1 MIHSLTPA
9 QRAFLERRPDT
20 PCLGFDVDVVR
31 DRYRSL
37 AAALPGVELYYAV
50 KASPLPEVVAALAE
64 EGCRFDIASLGELQL
79 CEAQGVEG
87 AAMSF
92 GNTIKKT
99 DAVRHAAKAGVDHF
113 AFDSEEEL
121 AKISESAPGSM
132 VMCRLLS
139 EGAGAAWPLSKK
151 FGCSYERVTE
161 LLLDAAAAGHRC
173 GVSFHVGS
181 QQLVP
186 EAWDVPLAQVNLIAE
201 ALDAA
206 GQTLELVNLGGGFPS
221 RYVEPTPEMDR
232 YGEVILEAVE
242 RHVGWLR
249 PRLVAEPG
257 RALVAEAGVLA
268 CEVVLASYKEHIDG
282 VRWVYLDVGVFTGL
296 IETLGECIRYPIVTE
311 LDGTP
316 AGPCILAGPTCDSL
330 DVLAERSPVDLPLD
344 LREGDR
350 VALLSTGAYVSS
362 YSSVGFNGYAPLRVE
377 IL

>member
-1 MIHSLTPA
+1 MTLTPP
-9 QRAFLERRPDT
+9 QRAFLDRRPDT
-20 PCLGFDVDVVR
+20 PCLGFDVEVVR
-31 DRYRSL
+31 DRYRAL
-37 AAALPGVELYYAV
+37 AASLPGVELYYAV

-64 EGCRFDIASLGELQL
+64 EGCRFDIASVGEMEL
-79 CEAQGVEG
+79 CEAQGVPGE
-87 AAMSF
+87 AMSF

-99 DAVRHAAKAGVDHF
+99 DAIRHAAKAGVDHF

-121 AKISESAPGSM
+121 AKLSEDAPGSI

-151 FGCSYERVTE
+151 FGCSHERVTE

-181 QQLVP
+181 QQMVP
-186 EAWDVPLAQVNLIAE
+186 EAWDVPLAQVSLIAE

-206 GQTLELVNLGGGFPS
+206 GQRLELVNLGGGFPS
-221 RYVEPTPEMDR
+221 RYVEPTPDVDR
-232 YGEVILEAVE
+232 YGEVILEAVD
-242 RHVGWLR
+242 RHLGWLS

-257 RALVAEAGVLA
+257 RALVAEAGVLVS
-268 CEVVLASYKEHIDG
+268 EVVLASYKEHTDG

-316 AGPCILAGPTCDSL
+316 TGPCILAGPSCDSL

-362 YSSVGFNGYAPLRVE
+362 YSSVGFNGFDPLRVE
-377 IL
+377 VL